1 MLMTRTSLALAA
13 ALSLAVGV
21 PAAADVL
28 DRTATINGMRV
39 EYKVITP
46 RNFDPTK
53 TYPSVLAFPP
63 GDQSMDMV
71 MVGIDYNYRA
81 EAERRGYIVIEP
93 AAPGGLSFVRGGDR
107 IFPAFI
113 TKLLADY
120 KIQDNKFNAIGQSN
134 GGRAVF
140 KIVADYPQ
148 YFLSVTGFP
157 GRLEEA
163 TPAKLDTLAKLC
175 VHMYVGEYDDA
186 WLGDTRAQADTLR
199 ARGAKITFHLE
210 RGQEHVLSTVA
221 NEGAARLFD
230 QFDAARQGRCAE

>member
-1 MLMTRTSLALAA
+1 MRTSFALAA
-13 ALSLAVGV
+13 ILAVAIG
-21 PAAADVL
+21 ASASADVL
-28 DRTATINGMRV
+28 DRSATIDGMRV

-46 RNFDPTK
+46 RNFDPAK
-53 TYPSVLAFPP
+53 TYPAVLAFPP

-71 MVGIDYNYRA
+71 MVGVDYNYRA

-93 AAPGGLSFVRGGDR
+93 AAPGGLGFVRGGDR

-113 TKLLADY
+113 DKLLADY
-120 KIQDNKFNAIGQSN
+120 KIEGNKFNGVGQSN

-140 KIVADYPQ
+140 KIASDYPQ

-157 GRLEEA
+157 GRLEGA
-163 TPAKLDTLAKLC
+163 TPAKLDALAKLC

-186 WLGDTRAQADTLR
+186 WLSETREQADILKT
-199 ARGAKITFHLE
+199 RGAKITFHLE

-221 NEGAARLFD
+221 NQGAARLFD
-230 QFDAARQGRCAE
+230 QFDAARKGACAE

>member
-1 MLMTRTSLALAA
+1 MRRTSLGLAVALSVLAA
-13 ALSLAVGV
+13 AS
-21 PAAADVL
+21 AAADVI
-28 DRTATINGMRV
+28 DQTATINGMRV
-39 EYKVITP
+39 EYKVIRP
-46 RNFDPTK
+46 RNFDPGK
-53 TYPSVLAFPP
+53 TYPAVLAFPP

-113 TKLLADY
+113 EKLLADY
-120 KIQDNKFNAIGQSN
+120 KVQDNKFNGIGQSN

-140 KIVADYPQ
+140 KIAADYPQ

-157 GRLEEA
+157 GRLEGA
-163 TPAKLDTLAKLC
+163 TPAKLDQLAKLC
-175 VHMYVGEYDDA
+175 VHMYVGEYDAA
-186 WLGDTRAQADTLR
+186 WLSETRAQADDLK

-210 RGQEHVLSTVA
+210 RGEEHVLSTVA

-230 QFDAARQGRCAE
+230 QFDAVRKGRCAE

>member
-1 MLMTRTSLALAA
+1 MTRTSFVLAA
-13 ALSLAVGV
+13 ALTLAFAG
-21 PAAADVL
+21 PASADVL
-28 DRTATINGMRV
+28 DQTATINGMRV
-39 EYKVITP
+39 EYKVIRP
-46 RNFDPTK
+46 RNFDPAK
-53 TYPSVLAFPP
+53 TYPAVLAFPP

-71 MVGIDYNYRA
+71 MVGVDYNYRA

-113 TKLLADY
+113 EKLLADY
-120 KIQDNKFNAIGQSN
+120 KIEGNKFNGVGQSN

-140 KIVADYPQ
+140 KIASDYPQ

-157 GRLEEA
+157 GQLENA
-163 TPAKLDTLAKLC
+163 TPAKLDALAKLC

-186 WLGDTRAQADTLR
+186 WLGETRAQADTLR

-210 RGQEHVLSTVA
+210 KGQEHVLSTVA

-230 QFDAARQGRCAE
+230 QFDAARKGACAE

>member
-1 MLMTRTSLALAA
+1 MTRASLVLAA
-13 ALSLAVGV
+13 ALSLAIAA
-21 PAAADVL
+21 PAAADVI
-28 DRTATINGMRV
+28 DQTATINGMTV
-39 EYKVITP
+39 HYKVIRP
-46 RNFDPTK
+46 RNFDPAK
-53 TYPSVLAFPP
+53 TYPAVLAFPP

-113 TKLLADY
+113 EKLLADY
-120 KIQDNKFNAIGQSN
+120 KVQDNKFNAIGQSN

-140 KIVADYPQ
+140 KIAADYPQ

-163 TPAKLDTLAKLC
+163 TQQKLDALAKLC

-186 WLGDTRAQADTLR
+186 WLADTQAQANTLR

-210 RGQEHVLSTVA
+210 KGQEHVLSTVA

-230 QFDAARQGRCAE
+230 QFEAARKGACAE

>member
-1 MLMTRTSLALAA
+1 MTRTSFVLAA
-13 ALSLAVGV
+13 ALTLAFAG
-21 PAAADVL
+21 PASADVL
-28 DRTATINGMRV
+28 DQTATINGMRV
-39 EYKVITP
+39 EYKVIRP
-46 RNFDPTK
+46 RNFDPAK
-53 TYPSVLAFPP
+53 TYPAVLAFPP

-71 MVGIDYNYRA
+71 MVGVDYNYRA

-113 TKLLADY
+113 EKLLADY
-120 KIQDNKFNAIGQSN
+120 KIEGNKFNGVGQSN

-140 KIVADYPQ
+140 KIASDYPQ

-157 GRLEEA
+157 GRLENA
-163 TPAKLDTLAKLC
+163 TPAKLDALAKLC

-186 WLGDTRAQADTLR
+186 WLGETRAQADTLR

-210 RGQEHVLSTVA
+210 KGQEHVLSTVA

-230 QFDAARQGRCAE
+230 QFDAARKGACAE

>member
-1 MLMTRTSLALAA
+1 MTRTSLGLAV
-13 ALSLAVGV
+13 ALSMMVAA

-28 DRTATINGMRV
+28 NQTATINGMRV
-39 EYKVITP
+39 EYKVIRP
-46 RNFDPTK
+46 RNFDPAK
-53 TYPSVLAFPP
+53 TYPAVLAFPP

-113 TKLLADY
+113 EKLLADY
-120 KIQDNKFNAIGQSN
+120 KVQDGKFNAIGQSN

-140 KIVADYPQ
+140 KIAADYTQ

-157 GRLEEA
+157 GRLEGA
-163 TPAKLDTLAKLC
+163 TPAKLDQLAKLC
-175 VHMYVGEYDDA
+175 VHMFVGEYDDA
-186 WLGDTRAQADTLR
+186 WLSDSRAQAEDLR
-199 ARGAKITFHLE
+199 RRGAKITFSVE

-230 QFDAARQGRCAE
+230 QFDAARRGACAE

>member
-1 MLMTRTSLALAA
+1 MEMTRTSFVLAA
-13 ALSLAVGV
+13 ALSLAFGA
-21 PAAADVL
+21 PASADVL
-28 DRTATINGMRV
+28 DQTATINGMRV
-39 EYKVITP
+39 EYKVIRP
-46 RNFDPTK
+46 RNFDPAK
-53 TYPSVLAFPP
+53 TYPGVLAFPP

-71 MVGIDYNYRA
+71 MVGVDYNYRA

-113 TKLLADY
+113 EKLLSDY
-120 KIQDNKFNAIGQSN
+120 KIEGNKFNAVGQSN
-134 GGRAVF
+134 GGRAAF
-140 KIVADYPQ
+140 KIAADYPQ
-148 YFLSVTGFP
+148 YFWSVTGFP
-157 GRLEEA
+157 GRLEDA
-163 TPAKLDTLAKLC
+163 TPAKLDALAKLC

-186 WLGDTRAQADTLR
+186 WLGETRAQADTLR

-230 QFDAARQGRCAE
+230 QFEAARKGACAE

>member
-1 MLMTRTSLALAA
+1 MTRTAFALVA
-13 ALSLAVGV
+13 ALSLAIAA

-28 DRTATINGMRV
+28 DQTATINGMRV
-39 EYKVITP
+39 EYKVIRP

-53 TYPSVLAFPP
+53 TYPAVLAFPP

-71 MVGIDYNYRA
+71 MVGVDYNYRA
-81 EAERRGYIVIEP
+81 EAEKRGYIVIEP

-113 TKLLADY
+113 EKLLADY
-120 KIQDNKFNAIGQSN
+120 KVQGNKFNAIGQSN

-140 KIVADYPQ
+140 KIAADYPQ

-157 GRLEEA
+157 GRLEGA
-163 TPAKLDTLAKLC
+163 TPAKLDQLAKLC
-175 VHMYVGEYDDA
+175 VHIFVGEYDDA
-186 WLGDTRAQADTLR
+186 WLSDTREQAEALR
-199 ARGAKITFHLE
+199 ALGAKITFSVE

-230 QFDAARQGRCAE
+230 QFDAARKGACAE